1 MNKTPYIM
9 FDFPTQDY
17 AMRYCTDNGLELGNT
32 YFIIEQ
38 DSSLLNDSYVY
49 IITDYVNVEVGK
61 TFFKQHFK
69 IDLRTI
75 NLDKLI

>member
-1 MNKTPYIM
+1 M

-38 DSSLLNDSYVY
+38 PDKN
-49 IITDYVNVEVGK
+49 NVFIRISEDKNTILGK
-61 TFFKQHFK
+61 AFFKQHFK

-75 NLDKLI
+75 NLDKLL

>member
-17 AMRYCTDNGLELGNT
+17 AIRYCTENGLVLGNT

-38 DSSLLNDSYVY
+38 PDEH
-49 IITDYVNVEVGK
+49 NVFIRISDDKNVLVGK

>member
-1 MNKTPYIM
+1 MTSKTPYKM
-9 FDFPTQDY
+9 FNLPTQDY
-17 AMRYCTDNGLELGNT
+17 AKRYCETNGLQLGGT

-38 DSSLLNDSYVY
+38 PDENNIFISDGTEKIAV
-49 IITDYVNVEVGK
+49 VGS

-75 NLDKLI
+75 NLYKLI

>member
-17 AMRYCTDNGLELGNT
+17 AMRYCAENGLVLGNT

-38 DSSLLNDSYVY
+38 PDEH
-49 IITDYVNVEVGK
+49 NVFIRISDDKNTLVGK
-61 TFFKQHFK
+61 AFFKQHFK

-75 NLDKLI
+75 NLDKLT

>member
-38 DSSLLNDSYVY
+38 PDKN
-49 IITDYVNVEVGK
+49 NVFIRISEDKNTILGK
-61 TFFKQHFK
+61 AFFKQHFK

-75 NLDKLI
+75 NLDKLL

>member
-1 MNKTPYIM
+1 MISKTPYKM
-9 FDFPTQDY
+9 FNFPTQDY
-17 AMRYCTDNGLELGNT
+17 AIRYCNDNGLQLGGT

-38 DSSLLNDSYVY
+38 PDENNIFISDGGDKIAV
-49 IITDYVNVEVGK
+49 VGS

>member
-17 AMRYCTDNGLELGNT
+17 AIRYCIENGLVLGNT

-38 DSSLLNDSYVY
+38 PDEH
-49 IITDYVNVEVGK
+49 NVFIRISDDKNTLVGK

>member
-17 AMRYCTDNGLELGNT
+17 AMRYCTDNGLELGCI

-38 DSSLLNDSYVY
+38 PDEN
-49 IITDYVNVEVGK
+49 NVFIRISDDKNTLVGK

-69 IDLRTI
+69 IDLRSI
-75 NLDKLI
+75 NLEKLI

>member
-1 MNKTPYIM
+1 MSKVPYIM
-9 FDFPTQDY
+9 FKSPEQEY
-17 AMRYCTDNGLELGNT
+17 AKKYCKENGLLLGNT

-38 DSSLLNDSYVY
+38 PDEH
-49 IITDYVNVEVGK
+49 NVFIRISDDKNTLVGK

>member
-17 AMRYCTDNGLELGNT
+17 AIRYCTENGLILLGNT

-38 DSSLLNDSYVY
+38 PDEH
-49 IITDYVNVEVGK
+49 NVFIRISDDKNTLVGK

-75 NLDKLI
+75 NLEKLI

>member
-1 MNKTPYIM
+1 M

-17 AMRYCTDNGLELGNT
+17 AMRYCTDNGLVFGNT

-38 DSSLLNDSYVY
+38 PDEH
-49 IITDYVNVEVGK
+49 NVFIRISDDKNTLVGK
-61 TFFKQHFK
+61 AFFKQHFK

>member
-1 MNKTPYIM
+1 M

-17 AMRYCTDNGLELGNT
+17 AMRYCTDNSLVLGNT

-38 DSSLLNDSYVY
+38 PDEH
-49 IITDYVNVEVGK
+49 NVFIRISEDKNTLVGK

-75 NLDKLI
+75 NLEKLI

>member
-1 MNKTPYIM
+1 M
-9 FDFPTQDY
+9 FKLPTQDY
-17 AMRYCTDNGLELGNT
+17 AMKYCTDNGLELCNT

-38 DSSLLNDSYVY
+38 
-49 IITDYVNVEVGK
+49 TDKNNVFIRISEDKNTIVGK
-61 TFFKQHFK
+61 SFFKQHFK

>member
-17 AMRYCTDNGLELGNT
+17 AIRYCTENGLILGNT

-38 DSSLLNDSYVY
+38 PDEH
-49 IITDYVNVEVGK
+49 NVFIRISDDKNTLVGK